1 MQNKKNTIKDKN
13 YILKVCQKLLNAKFI
28 REVETCKYSIKCL
41 INTYE
46 DSNEDIAIR
55 NYILR
60 KFENLGYRVDI
71 LGSLWLEIFFE
82 DIEKMIDDCF
92 KEGD

>member
-1 MQNKKNTIKDKN
+1 M
-13 YILKVCQKLLNAKFI
+13 
-28 REVETCKYSIKCL
+28 
-41 INTYE
+41 
-46 DSNEDIAIR
+46 
-55 NYILR
+55 
-60 KFENLGYRVDI
+60 GYRVEI

>member
-1 MQNKKNTIKDKN
+1 MKNRENTAKDKV
-13 YILKVCQKLLNAKFI
+13 YILEVCQKLLNLKVL
-28 REVETCKYSIKCL
+28 REIETHQYSVHCLVEL
-41 INTYE
+41 DN
-46 DSNEDIAIR
+46 DGNEDIIVR
-55 NYILR
+55 DRIKQN
-60 KFENLGYRVDI
+60 FENMGYRVEI